1 MLNVN
6 SDIQSMRSGASAA
19 TATSGINQPEVTSAL
34 DLQLVK
40 STAPS
45 ASWTESTALPT
56 PPAGHSL
63 VTPSVAEDVLSK
75 LFGGISGEVRSRT
88 EGTEPQR
95 STQNASSG
103 YPYLSQV
110 NNVDPQAMMMM
121 VTLLSLDAS
130 AQKVA
135 SMKNSNEIYTD
146 GQNKA
151 LDNKTLEF
159 KKQLE
164 EQQKAE
170 EKAQK
175 SKILGQVFG
184 WLGVAVTAIAAIFNP
199 ALWAVVAVSATAMA
213 LQTAVDVMGDK
224 APQALKTAAQVFGGV
239 SIAASILTAGI
250 GGVSSLMSKVGDVA
264 NKVGDVANKVGSNIV
279 KTVTKLADVFVEN
292 VVSKVAATANG
303 FTTSARSIGTTVLNN
318 DSAQYSILA
327 QLSAYAVQ
335 NLTRQSENLG
345 ESAKVELDKA
355 AAELRNQASYLQN
368 ASQLISDSARVNSR
382 IVSGRV

>member
-63 VTPSVAEDVLSK
+63 VTPSAAEDVLSK

-175 SKILGQVFG
+175 SKIVGQVFG

-264 NKVGDVANKVGSNIV
+264 NKVGSNIV

-292 VVSKVAATANG
+292 VVSKVVATANG

>member
-6 SDIQSMRSGASAA
+6 SDIQSMRSGARAA

-264 NKVGDVANKVGSNIV
+264 NKVGSNIV

>member
-45 ASWTESTALPT
+45 ASWTESTSLPT

-199 ALWAVVAVSATAMA
+199 VLWAVVAVSATAMA

-250 GGVSSLMSKVGDVA
+250 GGVSSLMS
-264 NKVGDVANKVGSNIV
+264 KVGDVANKVGSNIV

>member
-40 STAPS
+40 SMAPS

-264 NKVGDVANKVGSNIV
+264 NKVGSNIV

>member
-19 TATSGINQPEVTSAL
+19 TATSGINQPAVTSAL

-264 NKVGDVANKVGSNIV
+264 NKVGSNIV

>member
-19 TATSGINQPEVTSAL
+19 TATSGINQPEVTPAL

-175 SKILGQVFG
+175 SKIVGQVFG

-250 GGVSSLMSKVGDVA
+250 GGVSSLMS
-264 NKVGDVANKVGSNIV
+264 KVGDVANKVGSNIV

>member
-19 TATSGINQPEVTSAL
+19 TATSGINHPEVTSAL

-264 NKVGDVANKVGSNIV
+264 NKVGSNIV

>member
-56 PPAGHSL
+56 PSAGHSL
-63 VTPSVAEDVLSK
+63 VTPSAAEDVLSK

-175 SKILGQVFG
+175 SKIVGQVFG
-184 WLGVAVTAIAAIFNP
+184 WLGVAVTAIAAIFTP

-250 GGVSSLMSKVGDVA
+250 GGVSSLMS
-264 NKVGDVANKVGSNIV
+264 KVGDVANKVGSNIV

-335 NLTRQSENLG
+335 NLTRQSEKLG

>member
-6 SDIQSMRSGASAA
+6 NDIQSVRSGASAA
-19 TATSGINQPEVTSAL
+19 TATSGINQSEVTSAL

-63 VTPSVAEDVLSK
+63 VTPSAAEDVLSK
-75 LFGGISGEVRSRT
+75 LFGGISGEVTSRT
-88 EGTEPQR
+88 EGTESQR
-95 STQNASSG
+95 STQNASIG

-135 SMKNSNEIYTD
+135 SMKNSNEIYAD

-151 LDNKTLEF
+151 LENKTLEF

-175 SKILGQVFG
+175 SKIVGQIFG
-184 WLGVAVTAIAAIFNP
+184 WLGVAATAIAAIFNP
-199 ALWAVVAVSATAMA
+199 ALWAVVAISATAMA

-224 APQALKTAAQVFGGV
+224 APQALKTAAQAFGGL
-239 SIAASILTAGI
+239 SLAAGILTAGI
-250 GGVSSLMSKVGDVA
+250 GGVSSLIS
-264 NKVGDVANKVGSNIV
+264 KVGDVANKVGSNIV
-279 KTVTKLADVFVEN
+279 KAVTTLADTFVEH
-292 VVSKVAATANG
+292 VASKISAVANG
-303 FTTSARSIGTTVLNN
+303 LTTSSRSIGTTVLNN
-318 DSAQYSILA
+318 DAAHYNLLSQISAF
-327 QLSAYAVQ
+327 AVE
-335 NLTRQSENLG
+335 NLTRQSENLSQ
-345 ESAKVELDKA
+345 SAK
-355 AAELRNQASYLQN
+355 AELEKATLELQNQANYIQS
-368 ASQLISDSARVNSR
+368 ASQLMSDSARVNSR

>member
-19 TATSGINQPEVTSAL
+19 TTTSGINQPEVTSAL

-199 ALWAVVAVSATAMA
+199 VLWAVVAVSATAMA

-250 GGVSSLMSKVGDVA
+250 GGVSSLMS
-264 NKVGDVANKVGSNIV
+264 KVGDVANKVGSNIV

>member
-63 VTPSVAEDVLSK
+63 VTPSAAEDVLSK

-175 SKILGQVFG
+175 SKIVGQVFG

-264 NKVGDVANKVGSNIV
+264 NKVGSNIV

-327 QLSAYAVQ
+327 QLSAYVVQ

>member
-19 TATSGINQPEVTSAL
+19 TVTSGINQPEVTSAL

-175 SKILGQVFG
+175 SKIVGQIFG

-250 GGVSSLMSKVGDVA
+250 GGVSSLMS
-264 NKVGDVANKVGSNIV
+264 KVGDVANKVGSNIV

>member
-19 TATSGINQPEVTSAL
+19 TATSGINQPEVTAL

-199 ALWAVVAVSATAMA
+199 VLWAVVAVSATAMA

-250 GGVSSLMSKVGDVA
+250 GGVSSLMS
-264 NKVGDVANKVGSNIV
+264 KVGDVANKVGSNIV

>member
-6 SDIQSMRSGASAA
+6 SDIQSMRFGASAA

-264 NKVGDVANKVGSNIV
+264 NKVGSNIV

-292 VVSKVAATANG
+292 FVSKVAATANG

>member
-40 STAPS
+40 STSPS

-264 NKVGDVANKVGSNIV
+264 NKVGSNIV

>member
-40 STAPS
+40 STASS

-264 NKVGDVANKVGSNIV
+264 NKVGSNIV

>member
-63 VTPSVAEDVLSK
+63 VMPSVAEDVLSK

-264 NKVGDVANKVGSNIV
+264 NKVGSNIV

>member
-6 SDIQSMRSGASAA
+6 SDIQSVMSGVSAA
-19 TATSGINQPEVTSAL
+19 TTTSGINQPGGSSAL

-40 STAPS
+40 SAAPS

-75 LFGGISGEVRSRT
+75 LLGGISGDVMSRT
-88 EGTEPQR
+88 SGTEPQS
-95 STQNASSG
+95 STQSTTSG

-110 NNVDPQAMMMM
+110 NKVDPQTMMMM
-121 VTLLSLDAS
+121 ATLLSLDAS

-135 SMKNSNEIYTD
+135 SMKNSNEIYKD
-146 GQNKA
+146 GQNQA
-151 LDNKTLEF
+151 LENKTLEF

-175 SKILGQVFG
+175 SKIVGQVFG
-184 WLGVAVTAIAAIFNP
+184 WLGVAVTAVAAIFNP

-224 APQALKTAAQVFGGV
+224 APQALKTAAQAFGGL
-239 SIAASILTAGI
+239 SLAAGILTAGI

-264 NKVGDVANKVGSNIV
+264 GKVGSNIV
-279 KTVTKLADVFVEN
+279 KAVTTLADTLVEN
-292 VVSKVAATANG
+292 VASKISAVANG
-303 FTTSARSIGTTVLNN
+303 LTTSSRSIGTTVLNN
-318 DSAQYSILA
+318 DAANHNL
-327 QLSAYAVQ
+327 LSQISSFVVE
-335 NLTRQSENLG
+335 NLTRQSESLSQ
-345 ESAKVELDKA
+345 SAKAELDKA
-355 AAELRNQASYLQN
+355 ALEVQNQANYIQS
-368 ASQLISDSARVNSR
+368 ASKLISDSARVNSR

>member
-175 SKILGQVFG
+175 SKIVGQIFG

-199 ALWAVVAVSATAMA
+199 VLWAVVAVSATAMA

-250 GGVSSLMSKVGDVA
+250 GGVSSLMS
-264 NKVGDVANKVGSNIV
+264 KVGDVANKVGSNIV

>member
-63 VTPSVAEDVLSK
+63 VTPSAAEDVLSK

-175 SKILGQVFG
+175 SKIVGQVFG
-184 WLGVAVTAIAAIFNP
+184 WLGVAVTAIAAIFNA

-250 GGVSSLMSKVGDVA
+250 GGVSSLMS
-264 NKVGDVANKVGSNIV
+264 KVGDVANKVGSNIV

>member
-110 NNVDPQAMMMM
+110 NNVDPQAMMMI

-264 NKVGDVANKVGSNIV
+264 NKVGSNIV

>member
-6 SDIQSMRSGASAA
+6 SDIQSVMSGVSAA
-19 TATSGINQPEVTSAL
+19 TTTSGINQPGGASAL

-40 STAPS
+40 SAAPS

-75 LFGGISGEVRSRT
+75 LFGGISGDVMSRT
-88 EGTEPQR
+88 SGTEPQS
-95 STQNASSG
+95 STQSTTSG
-103 YPYLSQV
+103 YPYLSLV
-110 NNVDPQAMMMM
+110 NKVDPQTMMMM
-121 VTLLSLDAS
+121 ATLLSLDAS

-135 SMKNSNEIYTD
+135 SMKHSNEIYKD
-146 GQNKA
+146 GQNQA
-151 LDNKTLEF
+151 LENKTLEF

-175 SKILGQVFG
+175 SKIVGQVFG
-184 WLGVAVTAIAAIFNP
+184 WLGVAVTAVAAIFNP

-224 APQALKTAAQVFGGV
+224 APQALKTAAQAFGGL
-239 SIAASILTAGI
+239 SLAAGILTAGI

-264 NKVGDVANKVGSNIV
+264 GKVGSNIV
-279 KTVTKLADVFVEN
+279 KAVTTLADTLVEN
-292 VVSKVAATANG
+292 VASKISAVANG
-303 FTTSARSIGTTVLNN
+303 LTTSSRSIGTTVLNN
-318 DSAQYSILA
+318 DAANHNL
-327 QLSAYAVQ
+327 LSQISSFVVE
-335 NLTRQSENLG
+335 NLTRQSESLSQ
-345 ESAKVELDKA
+345 SAKAELDKA
-355 AAELRNQASYLQN
+355 ALEVQNQANYIQS
-368 ASQLISDSARVNSR
+368 ASKLISDSARVNSR

>member
-75 LFGGISGEVRSRT
+75 LFGGTSGEVRSRT

-264 NKVGDVANKVGSNIV
+264 NKVGSNIV

>member
-63 VTPSVAEDVLSK
+63 VTPSAAEDVLSK

-175 SKILGQVFG
+175 SKIVGQVFG

-250 GGVSSLMSKVGDVA
+250 GGVSSLMS
-264 NKVGDVANKVGSNIV
+264 KVGDVANKVGSNIV

-382 IVSGRV
+382 IVSGGV

>member
-6 SDIQSMRSGASAA
+6 SDIQSVMSGVSAA
-19 TATSGINQPEVTSAL
+19 TTTSGINQPGGSSAL

-40 STAPS
+40 SAAPS

-75 LFGGISGEVRSRT
+75 LFGGISGDVMSRT
-88 EGTEPQR
+88 SGTEPQS
-95 STQNASSG
+95 STQSTTSG

-110 NNVDPQAMMMM
+110 NKVDPQTMMMM
-121 VTLLSLDAS
+121 ATLLSLDAS

-135 SMKNSNEIYTD
+135 SMKNSNEIYKD
-146 GQNKA
+146 GQNQA
-151 LDNKTLEF
+151 LENKTLEF

-175 SKILGQVFG
+175 SKIVGQVFG
-184 WLGVAVTAIAAIFNP
+184 WLGVAVTAVAAIFNP

-224 APQALKTAAQVFGGV
+224 APQALKTAAQAFGGL
-239 SIAASILTAGI
+239 SLAAGILTAGI

-264 NKVGDVANKVGSNIV
+264 GKVGSNIV
-279 KTVTKLADVFVEN
+279 KAVTTLADTLVEN
-292 VVSKVAATANG
+292 VASKISAVANG
-303 FTTSARSIGTTVLNN
+303 LTTSSRSIGTTVLNN
-318 DSAQYSILA
+318 DAANHNL
-327 QLSAYAVQ
+327 LSQISSFVVE
-335 NLTRQSENLG
+335 NLTRQSESLSQ
-345 ESAKVELDKA
+345 SAKAELDKA
-355 AAELRNQASYLQN
+355 ALEVQHQANYIQS
-368 ASQLISDSARVNSR
+368 ASKLISDSARVNSR

>member
-264 NKVGDVANKVGSNIV
+264 NKVGSNIV

-318 DSAQYSILA
+318 DSAQYSILS

>member
-63 VTPSVAEDVLSK
+63 VTPSAAEDVLSK

-159 KKQLE
+159 KKQSE

-175 SKILGQVFG
+175 SKIVGQVFG

-199 ALWAVVAVSATAMA
+199 ALCAVVAVSATAMA

-264 NKVGDVANKVGSNIV
+264 NKVGSNIV

-292 VVSKVAATANG
+292 VVSKVGATANG